1 MSKLFFSSTQL
12 YRTAPTIGGIMLLGS
27 LIFYKEQY
35 IPVLLLEYSLIA
47 FIFFFIKSLREFFK
61 IKESSFGLVIVIMII
76 SLVGQIGLVLVL
88 PEKTLQHI
96 FIAVSIAHG
105 VAVQIIFTLIFN
117 PAKLSRMGWVDLD
130 SKQSE

>member
-47 FIFFFIKSLREFFK
+47 FIFSLLRAL
-61 IKESSFGLVIVIMII
+61 ESFLK
-76 SLVGQIGLVLVL
+76 L
-88 PEKTLQHI
+88 K
-96 FIAVSIAHG
+96 
-105 VAVQIIFTLIFN
+105 N
-117 PAKLSRMGWVDLD
+117 PLLA
-130 SKQSE
+130 

>member
-1 MSKLFFSSTQL
+1 M
-12 YRTAPTIGGIMLLGS
+12 
-27 LIFYKEQY
+27 
-35 IPVLLLEYSLIA
+35 
-47 FIFFFIKSLREFFK
+47 
-61 IKESSFGLVIVIMII
+61 IVIMII

-105 VAVQIIFTLIFN
+105 VAVQIIFTLMFN